1 MPRPCSPLHT
11 GAHPEQESAETDTW
25 VVLARGR
32 APCLLEGGEGLEQ
45 STSQGLPLGTCSL
58 HGDPAA
64 AAQSEGRALGPSAWC
79 ALLALLLEL
88 TVQS

>member
-1 MPRPCSPLHT
+1 
-11 GAHPEQESAETDTW
+11 PEQESAETDTW

-64 AAQSEGRALGPSAWC
+64 AAQMTLLREAPQLPCVRRGTGRRRG
-79 ALLALLLEL
+79 
-88 TVQS
+88 